1 MNKKTIRLTETDLT
15 KIVKQVISEQ
25 LINRENTQ
33 QIQAFLNKKMNAG
46 LELDGK
52 TGPNS
57 KTEAAIAK
65 YQMLIGERPADGV
78 WGSNTYDKMPEKDKI
93 MLKNIVVDNGGV
105 WDNFIKWV
113 KEIF

>member
-1 MNKKTIRLTETDLT
+1 MKKVIKLTESDLT

-25 LINRENTQ
+25 LINREITQ

-52 TGPNS
+52 TGRNS

-65 YQMLIGERPADGV
+65 YQMLIGESPADGV
-78 WGSNTYDKMPEKDKI
+78 WGPNTYNKMPEKDKI
-93 MLKNIVVDNGGV
+93 MLKNTVVEQGGV
-105 WDNFIKWV
+105 WKNFLKWYN
-113 KEIF
+113 KTF